1 MFCCKARASKCEVYG
16 ACECDGSIESSLLE
30 MLRGLKDEIRAAS
43 DRLKLD
49 ELYGR
54 ASGYIEALYDAGL
67 VEGGEAADYLEGII
81 ALYRQAAFLLV

>member
-1 MFCCKARASKCEVYG
+1 MYCCKARASKCEVYG
-16 ACECDGSIESSLLE
+16 TCECDGSVESSLFD
-30 MLRGLKDEIRAAS
+30 MLNGLKTEISAAS

-67 VEGGEAADYLEGII
+67 VEGGEAADYLEGVIT
-81 ALYRQAAFLLV
+81 LYRQVAFLLV

>member
-16 ACECDGSIESSLLE
+16 TCECDGSIESSLLE

-67 VEGGEAADYLEGII
+67 VEGSEAADYLEGII
-81 ALYRQAAFLLV
+81 SLYRQAAFLLV

>member
-16 ACECDGSIESSLLE
+16 TCECDGSIESSLLE

-67 VEGGEAADYLEGII
+67 VEGNEAADYLEGII
-81 ALYRQAAFLLV
+81 ALYRQAAFFLV